1 MDRAQLPARPDSLP
15 AGVGGVAR
23 PSRRACEG
31 GARSGWPSLLAIA
44 ALLSGVAPEAR
55 QAPPVAPTVEDAD
68 YAAFVK
74 QATTRPEFLSP
85 LVDHLPKRAGVP
97 TPKDV
102 LGYHIG
108 TEKKLTYWADQQ
120 KWYRALEKALPGRVR
135 TSVIGRTEEGRE
147 IMVVFV
153 TSEAN
158 LKNLE
163 QNRQNMRRI
172 ADPRGLR
179 DAELQRL
186 AATTRPHYHISAGL
200 HSGETNTSEML
211 MELAYRLAV
220 SEEPSIRQIRDH
232 VIVSMIPTTDIDGRD
247 RYVDWYYAYKIDE
260 AYDGGENYG
269 GPPYWGKYVFHDNN
283 RDINYGVDTLRTY
296 LRWYLEWVPPIWH
309 DLHEAQTLLYTY
321 SAQPPHNA
329 NWDPLLYNDLMFF
342 ANYEVSRMTGYG
354 MPGVWHF
361 GFMDAWS
368 PGYLA
373 IAAQNHNGML
383 RMYEI
388 FNQGGANT
396 KKARFQGPVTQR
408 QWYRPNPVPAGE
420 VDWSI
425 RNSINYSET
434 GVLTALE
441 LTSKVPAMVVENYLK
456 KARNAIQAGAT
467 KPPHAFVIP
476 AGQGDPTKVDRV
488 ANLLRVQAIE
498 VHRATAEIKVKE
510 GTFPAGS
517 YIVKLNQPYGPL
529 AKTLL
534 ERQTYP
540 DPQLQTYDD
549 SAWTMGLAN
558 DVEVRTIED
567 KSILD
572 APATLLTED
581 VKTVGTIAG
590 VSGAAGALIA
600 VKHNGALGLITFRYR
615 LRDVAVRAAKA
626 PFKVGDEEYPA
637 GSFLVPASDRARR
650 AIESLGLQAASLPQ
664 APQVETVEVDL
675 PRLAIYTTWSSTEK
689 VGWYRL
695 AFDRF
700 EIPYDLIHKD
710 QARAGNL
717 RAKYDVI
724 LVPHQGQGQSGKSLV
739 FEQPKLSKPLPYR
752 KNERFKT
759 FGFYAETDDTRGG
772 MGLEGAAEF
781 DRFVR
786 DGGVLVTTGIA
797 SAFPVD
803 FGIAK
808 GVDQQTPQA
817 GFYAP
822 GPYVQSEILLP
833 AHPVVWGYTGK
844 TLPVRYAGGPLL
856 QAGPPAEFAAAAG
869 SSPERPQVVARFQGG
884 EAGVLSGLLRGADQ
898 IRNRPMIVDARN
910 GKGRVIVFATNP
922 IYRWQTFG
930 EHQMIFNTLLFWNDL
945 PGEGAT
951 PTTTA
956 PVR

>member
-1 MDRAQLPARPDSLP
+1 MASARLPGRRSHGEGRAKRGWWLLFAMLAAQPALT
-15 AGVGGVAR
+15 
-23 PSRRACEG
+23 
-31 GARSGWPSLLAIA
+31 
-44 ALLSGVAPEAR
+44 APEAR
-55 QAPPVAPTVEDAD
+55 QAPRVGAASPVDDAD
-68 YAAFVK
+68 FAAFVR
-74 QATTRPEFLSP
+74 QATTKPEFLSP

-108 TEKKLTYWADQQ
+108 AEKKLTYWADQQ
-120 KWYRALEKALPGRVR
+120 KWYRALEKALPGRVK
-135 TSVIGRTEEGRE
+135 TSAIGKTEEGRE
-147 IMVVFV
+147 IMIVFV

-158 LKNLE
+158 LKSLE
-163 QNRQNMRRI
+163 QNRQHMRRI
-172 ADPRGLR
+172 ADPRGLS
-179 DAELQRL
+179 DAEAQKLV
-186 AATTRPHYHISAGL
+186 ATTKPQYHISAGL

-220 SEEPSIRQIRDH
+220 SDEPYIQQIRDN

-260 AYDGGENYG
+260 ASDGGENYG

-296 LRWYLEWVPPIWH
+296 LKWYLDWVPPIWH

-396 KKARFQGPVTQR
+396 KKARFQGQVTQR

-425 RNSINYSET
+425 RNAINYSET
-434 GVLTALE
+434 GVLSALE
-441 LTSKVPAMVVENYLK
+441 LTSKVPSMVVENYLK
-456 KARNAIQAGAT
+456 KTRNSIQAGAT
-467 KPPHAFVIP
+467 NAPYAFVVP
-476 AGQGDPTKVDRV
+476 AGQGDQSKVDRV

-498 VHRATAEIKVKE
+498 VHRATAEIKVQE
-510 GTFPAGS
+510 GAFPAGS
-517 YIVKLNQPYGPL
+517 YIVKLNQPYGRL

-534 ERQTYP
+534 EKQTYP

-558 DVEVRTIED
+558 NVEVKAIED

-572 APATLLTED
+572 VPATLLKED
-581 VKTVGTIAG
+581 VITPGLLMDR
-590 VSGAAGALIA
+590 AGAIGA
-600 VKHNGALGLITFRYR
+600 PGATYVVTHNGALNLITLRYR
-615 LRDVAVRAAKA
+615 LRDAAIKAAKA
-626 PFKVGDEEYPA
+626 SFKIGDEEYPA
-637 GSFLVPASDRARR
+637 GSLLVPASDRARR
-650 AIESLGLQAASLPQ
+650 EIEALGLQAAAVQ
-664 APQVETVEVDL
+664 QVPQVDAVDVDL
-675 PRLAIYTTWSSTEK
+675 PRIAVYTTWSATEK
-689 VGWYRL
+689 VGWVRL

-710 QARAGNL
+710 HARAGNL

-724 LVPHQGQGQSGKSLV
+724 VVPHQGTTGKSV
-739 FEQPKLSKPLPYR
+739 VYEQPKLSKPLAYK
-752 KNERFKT
+752 KNERFTT
-759 FGFYAETDDTRGG
+759 FGFYTETDDTRGG

-786 DGGVLVTTGIA
+786 EGGVLVTLGIA

-808 GVDQQTPQA
+808 GVDTQPPPQ

-822 GPYVQSEILLP
+822 GPYVQSEILIP
-833 AHPVVWGYTGK
+833 THPVMWGYTGK

-856 QAGPPAEFAAAAG
+856 QAGPPAEFAAFAG

-884 EAGVLSGLLRGADQ
+884 DAGVLSGLLRGADQ
-898 IRNRPMIVDARN
+898 IRNRPMIVDTRN
-910 GKGRVIVFATNP
+910 GKGRVILFANNP

-930 EHQMIFNTLLFWNDL
+930 EHQMLFNTLLFWNDL
-945 PGEGAT
+945 PGEAPAKPTAT
-951 PTTTA
+951 TP
-956 PVR
+956 PQ